1 MKEPVLILE
10 ALLFAAK
17 QPLTPSEIAERMP
30 EGSDL
35 SVLLPELQSF
45 YAERSFELVER
56 AGRWSFQ
63 TRSDFAP
70 FLAHEKTEQKDLS
83 RAALEVLAVIAYHQ
97 PITRPEIEEIR
108 GVSTSKG
115 SLDML
120 MEQGWVKP
128 GPRRE
133 EPGRPSTWLTT
144 PAFCD
149 AFGLTSLKD
158 LPGLEELREGGFL
171 AANDI
176 LPTKPILP
184 QGELFEDS
192 TETILS
198 EQEEDE
204 NVFDE
209 TMEESA

>member
-1 MKEPVLILE
+1 MKEPILILE
-10 ALLFAAK
+10 ALLFASK
-17 QPLTPSEIAERMP
+17 TPLSEGELAERMP
-30 EGSDL
+30 EGSDV
-35 SVLLPELQSF
+35 SALLEELKEF
-45 YAERSFELVER
+45 YAERSFELVDR

-63 TRSDFAP
+63 TREDYAP
-70 FLAHEKTEQKDLS
+70 FLAHEKTEEKELS

-97 PITRPEIEEIR
+97 PITRAEIEEIR

-133 EPGRPSTWLTT
+133 EPGRPGTWLTT
-144 PAFCD
+144 PGFCD
-149 AFGLTSLKD
+149 AFALSTLKD

-176 LPTKPILP
+176 LPNKKPIP
-184 QGELFEDS
+184 QGELFD
-192 TETILS
+192 
-198 EQEEDE
+198 DE
-204 NVFDE
+204 AE
-209 TMEESA
+209 TMVDATEESA